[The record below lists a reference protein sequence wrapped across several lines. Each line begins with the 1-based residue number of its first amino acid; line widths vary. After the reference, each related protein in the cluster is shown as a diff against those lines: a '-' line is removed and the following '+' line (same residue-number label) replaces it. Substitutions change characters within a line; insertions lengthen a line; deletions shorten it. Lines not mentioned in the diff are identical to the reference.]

1 MRGNARASRSSSLSR
16 RLGRHLSHRGYRRRR
31 RPASGSAVSS
41 GGSGVG
47 LSRADRGR
55 RRWAGWRGPEPP
67 PRIIAA
73 VRCCSGCCCF
83 APAALLCEMMSTS
96 GMSRRWGGVEPSGRR
111 AGREEQVVTEPEV
124 LLRIAAV
131 RCSVLGCSL
140 GWSSSCPPL
149 FICMQICAKPAARP
163 GESLRH
169 GMVGGG
175 AGARG
180 VAGVERGAVA
190 EELEQSLRIA
200 KVIAVPP
207 CSSDHAALAAALR
220 GRSGLGV
227 GVSRAAHGR
236 SEAGAEPSRGA
247 AYSHRPLAA
256 CRRRCG
262 AVHRRSMP
270 PIVFGCGRRC
280 SRPGAAARRLG
291 G

>member
-1 MRGNARASRSSSLSR
+1 M
-16 RLGRHLSHRGYRRRR
+16 
-31 RPASGSAVSS
+31 
-41 GGSGVG
+41 
-47 LSRADRGR
+47 
-55 RRWAGWRGPEPP
+55 
-67 PRIIAA
+67 
-73 VRCCSGCCCF
+73 
-83 APAALLCEMMSTS
+83 
-96 GMSRRWGGVEPSGRR
+96 
-111 AGREEQVVTEPEV
+111 VTEPEV

-163 GESLRH
+163 GESLRR

-180 VAGVERGAVA
+180 VAGVERGAA
-190 EELEQSLRIA
+190 EEELEQSLRIA

-236 SEAGAEPSRGA
+236 SEAGAEPEEGSSVLSLAVGGVSAQVWRCPPPLDAAHRLRLRAALLQAGRG
-247 AYSHRPLAA
+247 
-256 CRRRCG
+256 
-262 AVHRRSMP
+262 
-270 PIVFGCGRRC
+270 C
-280 SRPGAAARRLG
+280 SAARRLMMESRRAG
-291 G
+291 LEADAPMAMSGASAAPACCCGRG